1 MLASTPPGEQP
12 TPGRLVR
19 RGKKKEEDDDDDD
32 DEEESPW
39 QSKSRTCNGS
49 PP

>member
-1 MLASTPPGEQP
+1 VLASTPPGEQP

>member
-1 MLASTPPGEQP
+1 VLASTPPGEQP

-19 RGKKKEEDDDDDD
+19 REKKEEEEDDDD